1 MGQKQSTGGGRGS
14 FQRLSPGDVPDSA
27 YVLVVELEHAV
38 ALPLSK
44 DATYVSLHVEPQ
56 LDEVRRLQR
65 QDSSVKCSRNPSWT
79 PPEWFEFVVADA
91 RRAHLVI
98 QVRDGRDG
106 RVAFSDVRLRTLFDD
121 GQTETHDLEL
131 FGYEDGLA
139 CGAHLRLTTRLVP
152 KQEAFD
158 VVRDLVWEYARCE
171 GGRPTDGLDYSDE
184 SSFFGSFDD
193 VAPDVP
199 PGYEIVRSWSPE
211 KTALN
216 PDGWQFATHL
226 KSDRWLD
233 DSFPFAT
240 VVRRRWTRLCRRC
253 SSFDELDDIELHARR
268 HRQPQPPDEP
278 PPTTA
283 DGRRSSFF
291 LCAFGGCWQSSP

>member
-1 MGQKQSTGGGRGS
+1 MGQEQSTGGGRGS

-27 YVLVVELEHAV
+27 YVLIVDLEQGV

-44 DATYVSLHVEPQ
+44 DATYVRLHVEPQ
-56 LDEVRRLQR
+56 LDEVRRLQQ
-65 QDSSVKCSRNPSWT
+65 QDSSLKCSCNPCWM

-98 QVRDGRDG
+98 QVRDVGG
-106 RVAFSDVRLRTLFDD
+106 RVAFADVRLRSLFDD
-121 GQTETHDLEL
+121 GQIETHELEL

-139 CGAHLRLTTRLVP
+139 CGARLRLTTRLVP
-152 KQEAFD
+152 KQQAFD

-171 GGRPTDGLDYSDE
+171 GGQPKDSLEFSDE
-184 SSFFGSFDD
+184 SGSSFFGSFDD
-193 VAPDVP
+193 AAPVVP
-199 PGYEIVRSWSPE
+199 PGYEILRSWGLE

-216 PDGWQFATHL
+216 ADGWQFATHL

-233 DSFPFAT
+233 TSFPFAT
-240 VVRRRWTRLCRRC
+240 VVRRRWTRQCKRC

-268 HRQPQPPDEP
+268 RRHEGPQPPDGA
-278 PPTTA
+278 PPTIA
-283 DGRRSSFF
+283 GRSSFF
-291 LCAFGGCWQSSP
+291 GCGSCWRAP